1 MTVIERMEI
10 YNSNDRVRQYV
21 IKFMNK
27 HGLKDVQN
35 AVKCMAVKSYID
47 YVIGE
52 EKDKQC
58 AG

>member
-27 HGLKDVQN
+27 HGLKDVQS

-52 EKDKQC
+52 EKDKQ
-58 AG
+58 

>member
-1 MTVIERMEI
+1 MTLIERMEI

-21 IKFMNK
+21 IKFMKK

-52 EKDKQC
+52 EKDKQ
-58 AG
+58 